1 MFVEITP
8 HSWACQMML
17 CQKTLQQSLPAFDEK
32 SDVGSYRRKHHKTS
46 CTYFFPGEND
56 LPFSLIR
63 SRLTHRICLLANLQL
78 VLSKQTSVVQA
89 FKVMLL
95 YSTTTSQT
103 TTTTTTYTLGWV
115 ICINSIWDTSKKW
128 DFGMK
133 INFPKYRCNIQRSP
147 PS

>member
-1 MFVEITP
+1 MFEEITP

-56 LPFSLIR
+56 LPFSLR

-95 YSTTTSQT
+95 PQAKLLLLLQRIHTIICYEISCAHSIGRA
-103 TTTTTTYTLGWV
+103 YISCVYMLCTLQ
-115 ICINSIWDTSKKW
+115 SDKK
-128 DFGMK
+128 
-133 INFPKYRCNIQRSP
+133 P
-147 PS
+147 